1 MLEKLKSL
9 ILWFRAIFHDEPE
22 GTPTPH
28 EWIRLRKDTIRFAE
42 ILGKSD
48 LPAQDSTELTE
59 QETKI
64 LRLASKEKEHLTR
77 VMQREAESA
86 TNRLAS
92 FSPQLLISELNTE
105 ARIATTNLQSSL
117 QNYNREASLIK
128 KECISRKKELDAF
141 RDKNKLDRDSK
152 HPDSIIWHISILL
165 SILLIEMLSNSYFFM
180 NANPLGFVGAF
191 IQSLMIAVIGFSLAW
206 VTSTCLR
213 QSNHISLVKK
223 LFYLF
228 ATIISI
234 AVLLTFVVL
243 VGHLRDFQ
251 HANPTAT
258 LTSLNPIFFYEKLLQ
273 EPFVFTSVDSYIMTC
288 IVFILNI
295 IAVIDFFKMDD
306 PYPGHGDLSRR
317 FLDSR
322 LELKD
327 FGEIHND
334 VFKKSRDEAIT
345 SMRERNR
352 TVETKLNQQAAVLGL
367 YNIKEQS
374 FLKDLE
380 ALTIKTNNLLMD
392 FRKVNES
399 ARSSSPPIYFKEHEF
414 SIENPTL
421 TEVKPVLSGESLHD
435 LQGRFANTI
444 EATNSQIESIYLQ
457 AQKQLS
463 EAIQV

>member
-1 MLEKLKSL
+1 MLEKIKNF
-9 ILWFRAIFHDEPE
+9 ILWIRAIFHDEPE

-28 EWIRLRKDTIRFAE
+28 EWNRLRKETIRFAE
-42 ILGKSD
+42 VLGKSD
-48 LPAQDSTELTE
+48 LPAHDSTELTE
-59 QETKI
+59 QEIKI

-92 FSPQLLISELNTE
+92 FSPQLIISELNTE

-128 KECISRKKELDAF
+128 KECISRKNELDAF
-141 RDKNKLDRDSK
+141 RVKNKLNHDSK

-165 SILLIEMLSNSYFFM
+165 SILLIEMLSNSFFFM

-191 IQSLMIAVIGFSLAW
+191 IQSLMIAIIGFSFAW
-206 VTSTCLR
+206 ATSICIR
-213 QSNHISLVKK
+213 HANHINLVKK
-223 LFYLF
+223 LFYSV
-228 ATIISI
+228 ATIFLSAI
-234 AVLLTFVVL
+234 LLTFVVL

-258 LTSLNPIFFYEKLLQ
+258 LTSLNPVFFYEKLLT

-288 IVFILNI
+288 IVLILNI

-306 PYPGHGDLSRR
+306 PYPGHGELSRR

-322 LELKD
+322 EELKD
-327 FGEIHND
+327 YGDIHND
-334 VFKKSRDEAIT
+334 VFRKSRDEAIT

-352 TVETKLNQQAAVLGL
+352 TVETKLNQQATILGL

-380 ALTIKTNNLLMD
+380 SLKVKTNDLLME

-399 ARSSSPPIYFKEHEF
+399 ARSSSSPKYFNEHEF
-414 SIENPTL
+414 SIENPIL
-421 TEVKPVLSGESLHD
+421 TEVKPVLSGESLND
-435 LQGRFANTI
+435 LQGKFADRI

-457 AQKQLS
+457 AQQQLS